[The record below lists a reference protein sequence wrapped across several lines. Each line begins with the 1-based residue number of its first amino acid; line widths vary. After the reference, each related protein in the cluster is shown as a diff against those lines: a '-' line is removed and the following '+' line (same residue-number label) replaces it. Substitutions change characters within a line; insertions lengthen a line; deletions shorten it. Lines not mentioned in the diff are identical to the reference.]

1 MLKGLNQVNPDSQGL
16 IWPSSQPNQHIDNMK
31 LRKKSKFNQWNRN
44 TINVQTFPNAQRVKQ
59 SQSR

>member
-16 IWPSSQPNQHIDNMK
+16 IRPSSQPNQHRANMK
-31 LRKKSKFNQWNRN
+31 PREKSKFNQWNRN
-44 TINVQTFPNAQRVKQ
+44 NINVHTVPNAPRVKQ